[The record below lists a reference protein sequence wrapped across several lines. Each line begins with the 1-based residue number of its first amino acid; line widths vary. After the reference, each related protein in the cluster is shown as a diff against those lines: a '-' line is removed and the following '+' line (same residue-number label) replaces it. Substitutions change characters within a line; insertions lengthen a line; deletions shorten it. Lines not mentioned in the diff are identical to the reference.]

1 MKSSL
6 RLLCFC
12 LFISSL
18 GYVPSIGTATAASK
32 GGVSKNMVTLAK
44 ALYASSQGGF
54 GDNKYIFDKV
64 EVVEVGK
71 NLGRGIPV
79 KFKIK
84 GIHGYKTQSSPPPG
98 WNTNGF
104 PIWVG
109 DTIEAE
115 MPFSD
120 IYVVFFTKN
129 EFGKAVACSDGG
141 FQCIN
146 EENMKQHLSMLENMK
161 IQHAIAKR
169 QDAQRQTEYAQR
181 QRDEDA
187 QRTEQARLN
196 QLRAEAS
203 IPSVTLGTY
212 KCVNRYFSSFENKV
226 ADGDLIL
233 TDVDVSYIHIFP
245 NEAPFRTKVVF
256 SFDNITNATNQ
267 RGYIAFDLKR
277 EIWIRDGDRV
287 FGIEFTD
294 EATASKFFHEL
305 NNARLAWNIKHPE
318 L

>member
-1 MKSSL
+1 MKNSNRSIIQNQKRQNDTQIKVNLYFIGGWVMKSSL

-79 KFKIK
+79 
-84 GIHGYKTQSSPPPG
+84 
-98 WNTNGF
+98 
-104 PIWVG
+104 
-109 DTIEAE
+109 
-115 MPFSD
+115 PFSD